1 MIIKEVL
8 ARLEKAESPV
18 VQVLQ
23 QQSVGKVLTL
33 GFKKG
38 MILKEHQ
45 TIIPARLVVVSGAVT
60 YKQEDKSVTLSKF
73 SDLDIP
79 VRVMHSVEAL
89 EESICLLIL
98 G

>member
-1 MIIKEVL
+1 MVIKEVL
-8 ARLEKAESPV
+8 AKLDKAESPV

-23 QQSVGKVLTL
+23 PQSAGKVLTL

-45 TIIPARLVVVSGAVT
+45 TIIPAKLVVISGAVV
-60 YKQEDKSVTLSKF
+60 YKQEEKSVTLSKF

-79 VRVMHSVEAL
+79 VKVMHSVEAIDD
-89 EESICLLIL
+89 SICLLIL

>member
-1 MIIKEVL
+1 MIIKQVL
-8 ARLEKAESPV
+8 ARLGEAESPV

-23 QQSVGKVLTL
+23 QQSAGKVLAL

-38 MILKEHQ
+38 MALKQHQ
-45 TIIPARLVVVSGAVT
+45 TVIPAKLVVISGSVV
-60 YKQEDKSVTLSKF
+60 YKQDDRSVTLSKF

-79 VRVMHSVEAL
+79 VKVMHSVEAL
-89 EESICLLIL
+89 EESVCLLIL